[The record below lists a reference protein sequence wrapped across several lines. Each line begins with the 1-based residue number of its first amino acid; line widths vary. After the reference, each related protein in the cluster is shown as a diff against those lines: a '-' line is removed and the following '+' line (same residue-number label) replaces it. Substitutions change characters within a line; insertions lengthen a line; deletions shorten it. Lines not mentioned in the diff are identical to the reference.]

1 MMHAV
6 YLALS
11 VPRHACLT
19 SLAWGVDRFVRLHKR
34 AAPLP
39 LNQDLFLLFKVEV
52 LSNSGYSNCGH
63 FFRATSRWGDLA
75 GEENCG
81 SSGEVTNGLKAA
93 VGDQMERIQ
102 SNGGREGLRQ
112 HRRREAVLSEV
123 RDEPKGM

>member
-1 MMHAV
+1 MMHV
-6 YLALS
+6 VSPALS
-11 VPRHACLT
+11 VLRHVCLT

-75 GEENCG
+75 GEEN
-81 SSGEVTNGLKAA
+81 SGRSGDIINGLKPA
-93 VGDQMERIQ
+93 VREQMERIQ

-112 HRRREAVLSEV
+112 H
-123 RDEPKGM
+123 